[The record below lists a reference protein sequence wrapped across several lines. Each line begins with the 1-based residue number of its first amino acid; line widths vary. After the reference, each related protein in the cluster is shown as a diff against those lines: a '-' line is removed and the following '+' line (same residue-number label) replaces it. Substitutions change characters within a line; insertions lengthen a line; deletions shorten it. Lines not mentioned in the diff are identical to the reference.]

1 MSARRFRR
9 PSARSAAFVLA
20 AGLLV
25 TPVLAACGGPSSKA
39 SASGSASGSSTSS
52 GVKVTGAFGQKP
64 ALTVP
69 GGAAPTKLNSEVLS
83 QGNGPAVASG
93 QTIVV
98 NYLGQTWEPKDG
110 KPNVFDNSFDRKQPV
125 NFPIGK
131 GQVIAGWDKTL
142 VGQKA
147 GSRVLLTIP
156 PSEGYGNDAS
166 SALAKNTLLFVVD
179 VLGSYDAAATA
190 SGSPAAAVPAGF
202 PAVTTESGKV
212 PAVTSVKGVS
222 PGKDAKSAL
231 LLKGSGAADRREQ
244 VPGTEPPA
252 GRREDG
258 QDRPL
263 HVRRR
268 GPAAGRGQGRAL
280 GRPLAQGRDGRQP
293 RRGRQPGAGQGRQGP
308 RDRRRAGR
316 PRRVLT
322 PAPAGPRRRR
332 WDCHP
337 RSSGPCRLPRVEAGG
352 CSTAPTRT

>member
-1 MSARRFRR
+1 VKLSASPTRR

-25 TPVLAACGGPSSKA
+25 TPALASCGGSSSKS
-39 SASGSASGSSTSS
+39 SASGSASSSSASS

-64 ALTVP
+64 TLTVP
-69 GGAAPTKLNSEVLS
+69 GGAAPAKLSSEVLS

-93 QTIVV
+93 QAIVV

-131 GQVIAGWDKTL
+131 GKVISGWDKTL

-156 PSEGYGNDAS
+156 PAEGYGSDAS

-190 SGSPAAAVPAGF
+190 SGSPADAVPAGF

-212 PAVTSVKGVS
+212 PAVTSVKGVT

-231 LLKGSGAADRREQ
+231 LMKGSGAAIDENKFLALNLLQ
-244 VPGTEPPA
+244 VDAKTGKT
-252 GRREDG
+252 
-258 QDRPL
+258 
-263 HVRRR
+263 VRSTF
-268 GPAAGRGQGRAL
+268 GGEGSQLVAAKDVLSVVPSLKGAKVGSRA
-280 GRPLAQGRDGRQP
+280 
-293 RRGRQPGAGQGRQGP
+293 
-308 RDRRRAGR
+308 
-316 PRRVLT
+316 VVVS
-322 PAPAGPRRRR
+322 PAPAKGASDPAVVIVL
-332 WDCHP
+332 DVL
-337 RSSGPCRLPRVEAGG
+337 GEF
-352 CSTAPTRT
+352 